1 MSLNYF
7 NDKKSEQKFMRL
19 YNISEG
25 EFYHSG
31 IYEGMKVRQRYL
43 CWKYLPNI
51 RDKIIDN
58 IPKKSKYEA
67 VFLDFRSF
75 PHIEFII
82 RNAIIKLGK
91 DWSHTII
98 CGNQNLQFM
107 QKLCQRISPNIRL
120 IQLNIN
126 NIDYI
131 EDYNKLLTS
140 VSFWNKFHGEKIL
153 IHQEDS
159 CIFKS
164 NVEDYLHF
172 DYIGAPWNTDKEWVQ
187 QSGLKI
193 AAGNGGFS
201 IRTRKLMIQII
212 ENYPR
217 DSKDNEDVY
226 FSRMIQDHN
235 LGIFPS
241 MQDCYNFSSE
251 GVVSRESFGG
261 HCYFNYD
268 VESEKRFV
276 KDCVISL
283 YKDEFL

>member
-1 MSLNYF
+1 MSINYF
-7 NDKKSEQKFMRL
+7 NDKKSENKFMKL
-19 YNISEG
+19 YNVSAN

-51 RDKIIDN
+51 RDSVIAHV
-58 IPKKSKYEA
+58 PAESKYEA

-91 DWSHTII
+91 DWAHTIV
-98 CGNQNLQFM
+98 CGNNNYDFM
-107 QKLCQRISPNIRL
+107 TKICREISSNIR
-120 IQLNIN
+120 IIKLNIN
-126 NIDYI
+126 NIDYM
-131 EDYNKLLTS
+131 EDYNNLLTS
-140 VSFWNKFHGEKIL
+140 ETFWNMFKGEKIL

-164 NVEDYLHF
+164 NISDFIKF

-187 QSGLKI
+187 QSGLKV

-201 IRTRKLMIQII
+201 LRTRKLMLHIIQ
-212 ENYPR
+212 NYPR
-217 DSKDNEDVY
+217 GPKDNEDVY
-226 FSRMIQDHN
+226 FCRMIQDHK
-235 LGIFPS
+235 LGVFPT
-241 MQDCYNFSSE
+241 MYEAFDFSSE
-251 GVVSRESFGG
+251 GVVSENSFGG

-268 VESEKRFV
+268 VNSEKRFV

-283 YKDEFL
+283 YKNE